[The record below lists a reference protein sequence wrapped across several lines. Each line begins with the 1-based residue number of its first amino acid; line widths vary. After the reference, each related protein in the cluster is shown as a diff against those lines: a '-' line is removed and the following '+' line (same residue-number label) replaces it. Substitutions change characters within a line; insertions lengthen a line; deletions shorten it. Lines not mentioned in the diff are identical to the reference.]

1 MKVQEWADTRSREIW
16 IVDERDGDISH
27 TRPDGSVFASVGY
40 GCHAENALINIT
52 SANYLTNVNMW
63 YASQGHRENML
74 NTRSK
79 TAAVSAYVQGE
90 KVYALQLF
98 DKLTITELN
107 NR

>member
-1 MKVQEWADTRSREIW
+1 M
-16 IVDERDGDISH
+16 
-27 TRPDGSVFASVGY
+27 FASVGY
-40 GCHAENALINIT
+40 GCNAENALIGLIT
-52 SANYLTNVNMW
+52 TNAQEKLKQMGMAHKVIE
-63 YASQGHRENML
+63 ENML

-79 TAAVSAYVQGE
+79 LLLSLPMSKV